1 MDCNCT
7 NKINSSLYRGDDTLA
22 FGGNFIRIDIENN
35 TQFNIIKAEWK
46 CGVIKKVFN
55 NPQFPLMINLT
66 SDESEKLNTQNT
78 CYLAVYDD
86 LGRKKT
92 CEGSLT
98 FTSNQKRV

>member
-1 MDCNCT
+1 MSCDCNKKVNT
-7 NKINSSLYRGDDTLA
+7 SLFRGDDTLA
-22 FGGNFIRIDIENN
+22 FGGNFIKIDIENN
-35 TQFNIIKAEWK
+35 TSFNITKAEWK
-46 CGVIKKVFN
+46 CGTIKKTFT

-66 SDESEKLNTQNT
+66 SEESDKLNTQNT

-92 CEGSLT
+92 CEGCLT